1 MRLLVVTLLLSL
13 GRAGNVLAAVS
24 CLPAGPFHMPIES
37 AGTTFS
43 GAFRSPRDTSEA
55 RHLLDSV
62 RVAGLRVVVTLA
74 GSRTLFQNP
83 DSSFSLERFQQRLG
97 RFQGLDFTPWILD
110 GTLIGHTLFDEP
122 HDPTNWGGHQV
133 APATIDSAAATSR
146 QYWPLLTVGVGSPHA
161 YLAAG
166 APYQHLE
173 YAQPQYTVKRGD
185 VDAWVQGEMALA
197 TGDGLQTFFSLNVLS
212 GGPQGRPL
220 TPAEVQ
226 SYGCAMAREPA
237 ARTLLM
243 WKWDEAY
250 FSQPGMAAAL
260 DSIRAAGC
268 ASHTA
273 GTGPPAAPPGLS
285 LGAPAPNPTRGR
297 VRVAFTLSRP
307 AWATLAVYD
316 VTGRRVGTLLDGPLA
331 AGPRAVGWDAAGVR
345 AGVYFCRLSAGG
357 ADAARALLV
366 LP

>member
-13 GRAGNVLAAVS
+13 GQAGNVHAAGP
-24 CLPAGPFHMPIES
+24 CLPSGPFHLPIES

-55 RHLLDSV
+55 RRLLDSV
-62 RVAGLRVVVTLA
+62 RVAGLRVVINLA

-83 DSSFSLERFQQRLG
+83 DSSFSLERFQQRLA
-97 RFQGLDFTPWILD
+97 RFQGFDFTPWILD

-122 HDPTNWGGHQV
+122 HDPTNWGGHLV

-146 QYWPLLTVGVGSPHA
+146 QYWALLPVGVGSPHA

-185 VDAWVQGEMALA
+185 VEAWVQSELALA
-197 TGDGLQTFFSLNVLS
+197 AGDGLQTCFSLNVLS
-212 GGPQGRPL
+212 GGPQARPL

-226 SYGCAMAREPA
+226 DYGCAMAREPA

-260 DSIRAAGC
+260 DSIAAAGC

-273 GTGPPAAPPGLS
+273 GAGPPEGPAGLS

-297 VRVAFTLSRP
+297 VRIAFTLSRP
-307 AWATLAVYD
+307 ARATLAVYD
-316 VTGRRVGTLLDGPLA
+316 VVGRRVATLLDGLQA
-331 AGPRAVGWDAAGVR
+331 AGLRTAGWDAGGVR

-357 ADAARALLV
+357 ADAARAMIV